1 MVRGLTLTVFLALL
15 LAAPTAGLAKGK
27 SGNSGMGKNPSSGGT
42 TSPKCE
48 QVPPGGKGPLSG
60 SEEQATRSCF
70 STLVTELGTTLSA
83 GVAGIVSAC
92 PNTPPSGLGA
102 LGGGVMKLA
111 QAGLT
116 QIDKT
121 KSAKVSYFKAEAAWY
136 SSHPKKNKNGAVA
149 KIDAVVSA
157 IGTSAFDLSGVY
169 SEISS
174 VGSSISNDDC
184 GQAQS
189 NLTHAQSDLTKAQAD
204 EHALSG
210 ALVALPG

>member
-1 MVRGLTLTVFLALL
+1 MRRALTVAAFLALL
-15 LAAPTAGLAKGK
+15 LAAPTVGLAKGK
-27 SGNSGMGKNPSSGGT
+27 SGSPGKGRTPSSGGT

-70 STLVTELGTTLSA
+70 SSLLSELDTTLSV

-92 PNTPPSGLGA
+92 PNTPPNGLGA
-102 LGGGVMKLA
+102 LGGGLAKLA

-136 SSHPKKNKNGAVA
+136 SSHPKRNEHGAA
-149 KIDAVVSA
+149 SKIDAVVSA

-174 VGSSISNDDC
+174 VASSISNDDC

-189 NLTHAQSDLTKAQAD
+189 NLTEAQSDLTKAEAD

-210 ALVALPG
+210 ALVALPE